1 MAGTKL
7 GGRKA
12 AATNKKKHGEDF
24 YQRIGRQGGSKN
36 HRETRPFAVNPELA
50 RAAGAKGGKSSKRG
64 PARGTRSD
72 KGVPRGPRSKASQT
86 EDIKAEVADKKKGLF
101 GWFSGRRNK

>member
-12 AATNKKKHGEDF
+12 AATNKEKHGEDF
-24 YQRIGRQGGSKN
+24 YKRIGTLGGSKS
-36 HRETRPFAVNPELA
+36 HRETRPFTVNPELA
-50 RAAGAKGGKSSKRG
+50 RAAGAKGGKMSRRGSSKQ
-64 PARGTRSD
+64 PH
-72 KGVPRGPRSKASQT
+72 KKKQV
-86 EDIKAEVADKKKGLF
+86 EIKPTAEVDKTKKGLF

>member
-12 AATNKKKHGEDF
+12 AATNKEKHGDDF
-24 YQRIGRQGGSKN
+24 YKRIGAKGGSKS
-36 HRETRPFAVNPELA
+36 HRETRPFTVNPELA
-50 RAAGAKGGKSSKRG
+50 SAAGAKGGKSSKRG

-72 KGVPRGPRSKASQT
+72 KGVPRGPRSKAPQT
-86 EDIKAEVADKKKGLF
+86 EDVKAEPTNKKKGLF

>member
-24 YQRIGRQGGSKN
+24 YQRIGRQGGSKS

-50 RAAGAKGGKSSKRG
+50 RAAGAKGGKMSRRG
-64 PARGTRSD
+64 PN
-72 KGVPRGPRSKASQT
+72 KQPRKKKQVETKPT
-86 EDIKAEVADKKKGLF
+86 AEVDKTKKGIL

>member
-1 MAGTKL
+1 MAGTKS

-12 AATNKKKHGEDF
+12 AATNKKKHGDDF
-24 YQRIGRQGGSKN
+24 YQRIGRQGGSKS

-50 RAAGAKGGKSSKRG
+50 RAAGAKGGKMSRRG
-64 PARGTRSD
+64 PSEQ
-72 KGVPRGPRSKASQT
+72 PRKKKQVEVKPT
-86 EDIKAEVADKKKGLF
+86 AEVDKTKKGLF